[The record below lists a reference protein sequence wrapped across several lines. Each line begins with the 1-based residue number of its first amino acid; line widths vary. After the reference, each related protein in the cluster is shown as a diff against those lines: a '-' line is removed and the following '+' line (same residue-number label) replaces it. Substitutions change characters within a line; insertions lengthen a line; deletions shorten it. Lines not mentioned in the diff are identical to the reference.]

1 MLNGIVQITGEI
13 GVGKT
18 SFALGRP
25 DVKPEDIAVF
35 NFDVKPYPKLK
46 YRHYGSYLH
55 ILQNIGTGK
64 KPEIALVEAVLN
76 DFAKIKGAKVVI
88 FDSWEIFAKCWTIYF
103 MDNADKFK
111 KVIGGGQFAVMSK
124 LGHAPKVE
132 VSMLDKIIT
141 EFGVETIFVINHL
154 QDEYDSPDGSDKGV
168 KTGRKVPEASKRL
181 EQKAS
186 ARFWLKHND
195 KHRCPITVVM
205 KDPGQHKYVPG
216 KGIVA
221 QRLFP
226 DRLSPE
232 ALGDMAGKD
241 VSIWDIVN
249 HYNEKPVGARSL
261 EKYEQATDDEFAMI
275 AGTLTETQYQVWE
288 NNHKLSRILGASFDE
303 GLIDKIKAFKDD
315 GKTVMEIYNQVKDE
329 HDVSY
334 PKVKDVFDSV

>member
-25 DVKPEDIAVF
+25 DVKPEEIAVF

-88 FDSWEIFAKCWTIYF
+88 FDSWEIFAKSWTIYF

-141 EFGVETIFVINHL
+141 ELGVETIFVINHL

-186 ARFWLKHND
+186 ARFWLKHNQD
-195 KHRCPITVVM
+195 HSCPIAVVM
-205 KDPGQHKYVPG
+205 KDPGKHQFVAG
-216 KGIVA
+216 RGITA

-226 DRLSPE
+226 DRLSPK
-232 ALGDMAGKD
+232 ALGDVQNKD
-241 VSIWDIVN
+241 VSIWDIIK
-249 HYNEKPVGARSL
+249 HYDEEPVGARAMYEY
-261 EKYEQATDDEFAMI
+261 EKATVDEFSMI
-275 AGTLTETQYQVWE
+275 AGTLSDTQRVVWE
-288 NNHKLSRILGASFDE
+288 NNQKLALLLGENYNDD
-303 GLIDKIKAFKDD
+303 LISAITEAKKA
-315 GKTVMEIYNQVKDE
+315 GKSVMDTYNELKDE
-329 HDVSY
+329 YDVSY
-334 PKVKDVFDSV
+334 PKVKGTYDSV

>member
-1 MLNGIVQITGEI
+1 MLNGIIQVTGEI

-35 NFDVKPYPKLK
+35 NFDVKPYPKLN

-55 ILQNIGTGK
+55 ILQNLGAK

-103 MDNADKFK
+103 MENAQKFK
-111 KVIGGGQFAVMSK
+111 TVIGGGQFAVMSK

-132 VSMLDKIIT
+132 VSMLDRIIT
-141 EFGVETIFVINHL
+141 EMGVETIFIINHL
-154 QDEYDSPDGSDKGV
+154 QDEYDSPDGGDKGV

-186 ARFWLKHND
+186 ARLWLKHNPD
-195 KHRCPITVVM
+195 HSCPIAVVM
-205 KDPGQHKYVPG
+205 KDPGKHKFVAG
-216 KGIVA
+216 RGIVA

-226 DRLSPE
+226 DRLSPK
-232 ALGDMAGKD
+232 ALGDVAGKD
-241 VSIWDIVN
+241 VSIWDIIA
-249 HYNEKPVGARSL
+249 HYDENPVGARVMHDY
-261 EKYEQATDDEFAMI
+261 EKATVDEFAMI
-275 AGTLTETQYQVWE
+275 AGTLSETQRVVWE
-288 NNHKLSRILGASFDE
+288 NNQKLALLLGDSYNDD
-303 GLIDKIKAFKDD
+303 LIQAITQAKRD
-315 GKTVMEIYNQVKDE
+315 GKTFIEAYNELKDE
-329 HDVSY
+329 HDITLA
-334 PKVKDVFDSV
+334 KVKGTYDSV